1 MTNKIITLLFA
12 MMLLPTCYLRAQTS
26 PTTLTPDFE
35 FYLYATDALG
45 NKDSVLLGYSDDTT
59 ISLSDYGT
67 DLRGLKFNDTLD
79 LRVIDWGW
87 QSSSISSSWKK
98 GYEYWNCYTAPYQS
112 SAIVLGF
119 SCQFPPISFSW
130 DMAAFQQDSCRFN
143 SVITSNS
150 DYLQHP
156 HNNAGLHA
164 ILSNES
170 NMILTLDTAAQA
182 WYSYPNDIYPR
193 DTMQSGAIDTVYS
206 VHLSF
211 SKDPITV
218 SVRKT
223 NQSNSI
229 RIFPTL
235 ASDIL
240 YLDIQDLRGAVAVRI
255 VDMLGQLVYQDFN
268 STTTLPIHT
277 LPQGIYL
284 VEVQTDTRIARQQ
297 IVKS

>member
-12 MMLLPTCYLRAQTS
+12 MMLLPTRYLRAQTS

-59 ISLSDYGT
+59 ISYSDYGT
-67 DLRGLKFNDTLD
+67 DYGRGGFNDTLEM
-79 LRVIDWGW
+79 RVIDWIWHGGVYNR
-87 QSSSISSSWKK
+87 SWKK
-98 GYEYWNCYTAPYQS
+98 AYEYWACDDAPQQS
-112 SAIVLGF
+112 TPFRIVF
-119 SCQFPPISFSW
+119 TTMFPPISFSW
-130 DMAAFQQDSCRFN
+130 NMAAFQQDSCRFS

-182 WYSYPNDIYPR
+182 WYSYPNTLYLNQL
-193 DTMQSGAIDTVYS
+193 MQSGNRDTLFAVD
-206 VHLSF
+206 LLF
-211 SKDPITV
+211 SKDPISV

-240 YLDIQDLRGAVAVRI
+240 YLDIQDLRGTVAVRI

-284 VEVQTDTRIARQQ
+284 VEVQTDTRVARQQ

>member
-59 ISLSDYGT
+59 ISYSDYGT
-67 DLRGLKFNDTLD
+67 DYGRGGFNDTLEM
-79 LRVIDWGW
+79 RVIDWGW
-87 QSSSISSSWKK
+87 RGGEYNRSWKK
-98 GYEYWNCYTAPYQS
+98 GYVFWACDDAPQQGWGLV
-112 SAIVLGF
+112 AGF
-119 SCQFPPISFSW
+119 SCKFPPISFSW
-130 DMAAFQQDSCRFN
+130 DMAVFQQDSCRFN

-218 SVRKT
+218 SVHKT

-284 VEVQTDTRIARQQ
+284 VEVQTDTRVARQQ
-297 IVKS
+297 ILKS

>member
-26 PTTLTPDFE
+26 PTTFTPDFY

-45 NKDSVLLGYSDDTT
+45 NKDSIIIGYTS
-59 ISLSDYGT
+59 
-67 DLRGLKFNDTLD
+67 NDTATRNVWGLNLGNIPFKD
-79 LRVIDWGW
+79 TLEIRVADMVNSWREIYPYWDCAPAPAT
-87 QSSSISSSWKK
+87 SMISI
-98 GYEYWNCYTAPYQS
+98 
-112 SAIVLGF
+112 GF

-130 DMAAFQQDSCRFN
+130 GDMAAFQQDSCRFN

-150 DYLQHP
+150 DYIQHP
-156 HNNAGLHA
+156 YINSGLHA

-182 WYSYPNDIYPR
+182 WYSYPDVIYPNQLMASGNR
-193 DTMQSGAIDTVYS
+193 DTIYF
-206 VHLSF
+206 VHFTF
-211 SKDPITV
+211 SKDPI
-218 SVRKT
+218 SIDVRKT